1 MSVVG
6 FSVRVGS
13 AADLE
18 AVVTLERAVVEAP
31 HWGEAE
37 YAAMVAQ
44 QGGGVRRRLFIAELE
59 DRLVGFSVGKV
70 IGAAP
75 ECVGELES
83 VVVDGGARRCG
94 VGMALCEAMVKWC
107 RSEGAAEMELE
118 VRAGSAGAIA
128 LYDGLGFVAVG
139 RRRGYYPGVYGPG
152 HGLGR
157 ALGQAEDAL
166 LMRLELAGG
175 E

>member
-1 MSVVG
+1 MSVGG
-6 FSVRVGS
+6 FSVRLGS

-18 AVVTLERAVVEAP
+18 AVVALERATVEAP

-44 QGGGVRRRLFIAELE
+44 QSGGMRRCLFVAKVEG
-59 DRLVGFSVGKV
+59 RLVGFSVGRV
-70 IGAAP
+70 IGAGQD
-75 ECVGELES
+75 CVGELES
-83 VVVDGGARRCG
+83 VVVDGGARRGG
-94 VGMALCEAMVKWC
+94 VGRALCVAVVKWC
-107 RSEGAAEMELE
+107 RSEGAGEMELE

-139 RRRGYYPGVYGPG
+139 RRRGYYPGAYEPG
-152 HGLGR
+152 HGLGYGQ
-157 ALGQAEDAL
+157 GQAEDAL
-166 LMRLELAGG
+166 LMRLELAEG